1 MSQRVNPILFNNQ
14 IYNNSKWFV
23 QRKIKFSLNEDLQIR
38 DLISI
43 SFKQN
48 LISQYIFLDHIVIYK
63 YTSQIKLYIYFICN
77 FNNFIQNLKLTQYAT
92 LKNYIT
98 SFFLYY
104 KYLEMLQIKKLELIK
119 LLRPLLSQQ
128 HIISVNFKNLNV
140 FFNNPN
146 LLNFDFNQL
155 NKNNYYKQLLQTQNL
170 NKLNFKK
177 FQTHKYN
184 LYNVQTK
191 LQSKSVLIH
200 ENKRN
205 FSKRILFHYKTLPYF
220 KTLQFLLYLFC
231 YSQYTVLKPSA
242 TNLLNLIFFELN
254 KIDNTTKNY
263 NYLFYTFFNLLRD
276 ILTSYLK
283 DDHCN
288 LSGIRIQI
296 KGRYF
301 LTKRK
306 KIFIL
311 NLGNLNLNQI
321 NLFKD
326 YSSLNLIKST
336 GASSIK
342 VWLVYKTKCI

>member
-155 NKNNYYKQLLQTQNL
+155 NKNNYYKKLLQTQNL
-170 NKLNFKK
+170 NKLN
-177 FQTHKYN
+177 
-184 LYNVQTK
+184 
-191 LQSKSVLIH
+191 
-200 ENKRN
+200 
-205 FSKRILFHYKTLPYF
+205 
-220 KTLQFLLYLFC
+220 
-231 YSQYTVLKPSA
+231 
-242 TNLLNLIFFELN
+242 
-254 KIDNTTKNY
+254 
-263 NYLFYTFFNLLRD
+263 
-276 ILTSYLK
+276 
-283 DDHCN
+283 
-288 LSGIRIQI
+288 
-296 KGRYF
+296 
-301 LTKRK
+301 
-306 KIFIL
+306 
-311 NLGNLNLNQI
+311 
-321 NLFKD
+321 
-326 YSSLNLIKST
+326 SSL
-336 GASSIK
+336 
-342 VWLVYKTKCI
+342 